1 MTRAALIVP
10 ALLLA
15 ACSATASRHTVYAT
29 APASADALGCVERS
43 ARALG
48 YATTSE
54 GLPPNQLRLERDVT
68 GPLSETRRTWLQID
82 AVVDEARTLRLF
94 GERWEQEMLRN
105 VRGSRRSPGTTVLAE
120 MRSIA
125 ESCGGGTV
133 AG

>member
-15 ACSATASRHTVYAT
+15 ACSVTASPHTVRAT
-29 APASADALGCVERS
+29 APAAEDALGCVERS

-48 YATTSE
+48 YAATSE
-54 GLPPNQLRLERDVT
+54 GLPPNQIRLERDVT

-105 VRGSRRSPGTTVLAE
+105 PRGSKRTPGATVRNEVL
-120 MRSIA
+120 SIA
-125 ESCGGGTV
+125 ESCGGRV
-133 AG
+133 AE